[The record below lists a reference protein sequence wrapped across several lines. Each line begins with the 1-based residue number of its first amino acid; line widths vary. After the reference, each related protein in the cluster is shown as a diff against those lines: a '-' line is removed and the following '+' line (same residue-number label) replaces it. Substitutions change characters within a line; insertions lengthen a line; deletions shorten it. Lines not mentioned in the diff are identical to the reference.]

1 VAKRVRGSHSTHR
14 PGGHVP
20 VRQQKPPAA
29 TASPSSNDATWDDGI
44 DQAID
49 SYVLETTEVTIED
62 PVAPAAA
69 PSRARKRVTVKQDS
83 LQARVAAENVYVR
96 EDLRRIATVSGIL
109 LASLAVAWF
118 LFVVLDLLGLY

>member
-1 VAKRVRGSHSTHR
+1 
-14 PGGHVP
+14 
-20 VRQQKPPAA
+20 VRQQKPPTA
-29 TASPSSNDATWDDGI
+29 TSSPSSTNATWDDGI